1 MKVHLY
7 TLCWN
12 EIDMLGFFF
21 RHYEPWVDRFV
32 VYDNGSDDGSVELL
46 KSHPKVELR
55 RFERTHPDFF
65 GLSLKEF
72 HNHVW
77 KESRGKADWVV
88 ITALDEHLYYPHGCV
103 KNYLTHCKHQN
114 ITLIP
119 AIGFQ
124 MVSETFPSAG
134 LNLCQSLTKGAPFPT
149 WNKLG
154 IFNPN
159 AIDETHYSAGRHRA
173 KPEGR
178 LKLPKR
184 DELRLLH
191 YKYLDFDRTFQRYKS
206 RASGLGKQAPRGMRY
221 FWSREKLQE
230 DWNHFKKH
238 AVDTSRSTLDCRLA
252 YLENRWWRPYWK
264 YGLFRWF
271 TRGVIQLE
279 KKFTNRYKGS

>member
-1 MKVHLY
+1 MTTHLY

-21 RHYEPWVDRFV
+21 HHYDPWVDRFV
-32 VYDNGSDDGSVELL
+32 VYDDGSDDGSVELL

-55 RFERTHPDFF
+55 RFERTHLDSFF
-65 GLSLKEF
+65 LSHQEF

-88 ITALDEHLYYPHGCV
+88 ITAIDEHLYYPHGCV

-134 LNLCQSLTKGAPFPT
+134 LNLCQSFTTGAPFPHM
-149 WNKLG
+149 NKLS

-159 AIDETHYSAGRHRA
+159 AINETHYSAGRHRA
-173 KPEGR
+173 KPKGR
-178 LKLPKR
+178 LKLPTR

-191 YKYLDFDRTFQRYKS
+191 YKYLDFDRTLQRH
-206 RASGLGKQAPRGMRY
+206 AFLTTGFGKQDIETPRRY
-221 FWSREKLQE
+221 FWSPEQLRE
-230 DWNHFKKH
+230 DWSHFATH
-238 AVDTSRSTLDCRLA
+238 AVDTSRSTLDCRLT

-264 YGLFRWF
+264 YWLFRWF

-279 KKFTNRYKGS
+279 KKIKIR